1 MGQRESAKGCKCK
14 FCNANDTNYSF
25 NFIYIYREKRRAT
38 DTACPDYG
46 MKKPTRKKY
55 GQYRWVKLSD
65 EEYNRLLDELGE
77 TELKRCIAY
86 IDESAQS
93 SGNRNHWKD
102 WSLVIRRCYR
112 DHWRLQQGGR
122 SETRDISDWK
132 KFKASTGFQSL
143 AGQDQAISL

>member
-1 MGQRESAKGCKCK
+1 MR
-14 FCNANDTNYSF
+14 N
-25 NFIYIYREKRRAT
+25 I
-38 DTACPDYG
+38 
-46 MKKPTRKKY
+46 
-55 GQYRWVKLSD
+55 
-65 EEYNRLLDELGE
+65 LLDELGE

-143 AGQDQAISL
+143 AGQDQAISS